1 MISKTPSANAKSQRS
16 WWPLRARCT
25 GRGIPRRVTH
35 PRIGSVFKW
44 LSKVITCL
52 RLLFLAIGLKS
63 RASFSTNEK
72 TNTNGTL
79 YVRFF
84 RALSRL
90 QLIADW
96 FIALFAPVV
105 IGRSNY
111 LIIRFSQ
118 SFENRS
124 NPTHWKACNS
134 EQTNFLLRKKYKL
147 GWNQT
152 KEFRKIKRKT
162 CAEF

>member
-1 MISKTPSANAKSQRS
+1 MFWTKEGVRVWVGNWEIMRNPWDDIENSVGKCKIPTQLMATTRQVYRTRYSQK
-16 WWPLRARCT
+16 
-25 GRGIPRRVTH
+25 VTH

-105 IGRSNY
+105 IGRVNY
-111 LIIRFSQ
+111 LIIRFS
-118 SFENRS
+118 
-124 NPTHWKACNS
+124 TVIWKP
-134 EQTNFLLRKKYKL
+134 
-147 GWNQT
+147 
-152 KEFRKIKRKT
+152 I
-162 CAEF
+162 